1 MVEPLRL
8 ERQIAVPSTPD
19 EVWRL
24 FWDIPA
30 LASCIPG
37 CTGAREGAE
46 PHRYV
51 AGIEVRVGRFRVEFE
66 LDIIVLEA
74 QERAM
79 VKARAQGR
87 DRRTRS
93 AMVSDLVLRLASHE
107 PNGTLVEMVNDL
119 QVYGRLGSMGHKTV
133 QRRSDELMD
142 EFVHNLRAR
151 LASAPAAGRLP

>member
-1 MVEPLRL
+1 MRL
-8 ERQIAVPSTPD
+8 ERQIAVPSAPD

-51 AGIEVRVGRFRVEFE
+51 AGIEVRVGRFRVEFDLE
-66 LDIIVLEA
+66 IIVLEA
-74 QERAM
+74 QEGTM

-107 PNGTLVEMVNDL
+107 SNGTLVEMVNDL

-142 EFVHNLRAR
+142 EFVRNLRVR
-151 LASAPAAGRLP
+151 LESTATAGRQP